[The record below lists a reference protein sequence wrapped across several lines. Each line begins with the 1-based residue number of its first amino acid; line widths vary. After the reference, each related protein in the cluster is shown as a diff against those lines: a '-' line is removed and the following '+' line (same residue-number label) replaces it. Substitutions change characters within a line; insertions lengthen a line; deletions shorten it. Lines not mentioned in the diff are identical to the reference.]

1 MLSLDTI
8 EMTSMAYVTQCPGWY
23 GVAFFNISVATLS
36 FAIVA
41 GLILKYCELFLAN
54 RKTKEA

>member
-1 MLSLDTI
+1 
-8 EMTSMAYVTQCPGWY
+8 MTSMAYVRQCPGWY
-23 GVAFFNISVATLS
+23 GVAFFNISAATLS